1 MLVLTRCSRSHS
13 SSRFRRTECWE
24 TFTKNLFKLAL
35 IRIQYFFKQKA
46 DEENKP
52 HNLEDRQSCK
62 NCLRIVWDKLGEVKN
77 WGQLFS
83 HMKYLFRLDQVTRLN
98 FFHQSDHS
106 GNQQPPR
113 PGGEIFFPTG
123 NQVKTFFT
131 ILLRWEK
138 LSYFWFG
145 VSPFW
150 MLNPDWIR
158 AWNFRLKS
166 VLRQVLAGSVNMGRW
181 KERDGTDWSIRTW

>member
-1 MLVLTRCSRSHS
+1 
-13 SSRFRRTECWE
+13 
-24 TFTKNLFKLAL
+24 
-35 IRIQYFFKQKA
+35 
-46 DEENKP
+46 
-52 HNLEDRQSCK
+52 
-62 NCLRIVWDKLGEVKN
+62 
-77 WGQLFS
+77 
-83 HMKYLFRLDQVTRLN
+83 MKYLFRLDQVTRLN

-113 PGGEIFFPTG
+113 PGGEICFPTG
-123 NQVKTFFT
+123 KQGKRFFT

-138 LSYFWFG
+138 LSYFWFR

-150 MLNPDWIR
+150 MLNPEWIR

-181 KERDGTDWSIRTW
+181 KERDGTDWSIRTCKRIGREKRENLKLVGTPTESKITRAFEKVHMCICVQGFRSVNTQNCNTKVKFSIASQRFSRQPWIIFMETKVLKL